1 MGTNNLPKLILGSSS
16 PQRRDLLT
24 EAGYEFEVVPP
35 HLPEPTDLPASLSP
49 TEHAQRLAHFKAN
62 CVAESCPD
70 ECVLGADTVV
80 AVNGKIIGKA
90 ADANEAVEML
100 TELSGTPHKVITGIA
115 LIGPG
120 GSRPHFH
127 ERAEENYRVVEGSVP
142 LAVRLGEKGQ
152 VLRGEDEFGVRIP
165 CNLVH
170 NAAGVGG
177 WARVEVR
184 CHPVWS
190 KDDHFEV

>member
-1 MGTNNLPKLILGSSS
+1 MKNVQDAVQALQAEFPDVNVVMAGT
-16 PQRRDLLT
+16 D
-24 EAGYEFEVVPP
+24 EA
-35 HLPEPTDLPASLSP
+35 
-49 TEHAQRLAHFKAN
+49 
-62 CVAESCPD
+62 VAEIQ
-70 ECVLGADTVV
+70 EGYA
-80 AVNGKIIGKA
+80 
-90 ADANEAVEML
+90 
-100 TELSGTPHKVITGIA
+100 IA